1 MARTGDPARQWG
13 KARADASVHASR
25 LQEALLRRVS
35 PGQEDD
41 VFRGSQERPRSA
53 EISPN
58 ASLAYSQARPPG
70 ATTYPVTRRRRRLLV
85 AAVAVVAMAAAFSV
99 GALLRPRLESLV
111 ARTPDLALHESR
123 RNVEDWKLSHSSSP
137 LRSRNSMSS

>member
-1 MARTGDPARQWG
+1 M
-13 KARADASVHASR
+13 RAANVWA
-25 LQEALLRRVS
+25 AVLRRVS
-35 PGQEDD
+35 PGQEKD
-41 VFRGSQERPRSA
+41 VFGGSQAHPRIA
-53 EISPN
+53 EISPS
-58 ASLAYSQARPPG
+58 APRAYSQARPPG

-137 LRSRNSMSS
+137 LLSCNSMSS